1 MKKGFTLAE
10 VLITL
15 GIIGIVCTLTLPTLI
30 AKHQKQVTITK
41 LKKIYSVISQQVLLS
56 NSNNYPANEFLT
68 AGDNVNASKTE
79 EFFNT
84 YWLPYFK
91 GATILN
97 KPYNTEYP
105 YKSINGQS
113 YKTQIKTIFSA
124 GRIVFSTSDGFII
137 FISTMYWGNND
148 GDTVSNPKYST
159 EMTILVDTN
168 GTQSPNTLGKD
179 VFRVTINYD
188 KNNVMPYKIND
199 SSDNI
204 DKDCSKTGKGE
215 TCFAKIVKD
224 GWRISDDYPW

>member
-15 GIIGIVCTLTLPTLI
+15 GIIGVVCTLTLPSLI
-30 AKHQKQVTITK
+30 EKHQKQVTVSK
-41 LKKIYSVISQQVLLS
+41 LKKIYSVLSQELLLA
-56 NSNNYPANEFLT
+56 NSENSPANEFFT
-68 AGDNVNASKTE
+68 AGDTVSTNKTI
-79 EFFNT
+79 EFFQT
-84 YWLPYFK
+84 YWLPYFN
-91 GATILN
+91 GGTTLN
-97 KPYNTEYP
+97 TPYNTEYP
-105 YKSINGQS
+105 YKSTNGQP

-137 FISTMYWGNND
+137 FINTMYWGNND
-148 GDTVSNPKYST
+148 GETVSDPKYST
-159 EMTILVDTN
+159 EMTVLVDIN
-168 GTQSPNTLGKD
+168 GTQSPNTFGKD

-188 KNNVMPYKIND
+188 KNNVMPYKINN

-224 GWRISDDYPW
+224 GWKIADDYPW